1 MTVLYSTNE
10 AYGDEDSVFRG
21 RPPRIAKVRAI
32 EANARL
38 LRPTKA
44 SLARTTTKR
53 RAGGDLFSADDKENV
68 PSNIVRRRTR
78 LTIPKSP
85 KFQRRPKKQP
95 RSPQLTRTSRELRE
109 IAAIKKK
116 VQETRKR
123 NQRYHEATTRG
134 LSEQSSFTKALQ
146 SCGGLGVPA
155 VRRPQLTTPVEFNF
169 EVDKRAMA
177 KKRKLCVTEPLPREP
192 AKRWRA

>member
-1 MTVLYSTNE
+1 M
-10 AYGDEDSVFRG
+10 GDEDAVFRG
-21 RPPRIAKVRAI
+21 RPPRVAKVRAI

-44 SLARTTTKR
+44 SLARSTTKR
-53 RAGGDLFSADDKENV
+53 RAGGDLFSAVDDKENV
-68 PSNIVRRRTR
+68 PMNLPRRRPR

-134 LSEQSSFTKALQ
+134 LSDPSSFTKALQ

-169 EVDKRAMA
+169 EVDKRAMS
-177 KKRKLCVTEPLPREP
+177 KKRKLSPSEPLPRAP